1 MATMPPSPA
10 SPASLAA
17 ELARQADAAMQ
28 ATPVPSP
35 CRNVCRMDPAS
46 GYCEGCL
53 RTIEEIAGWSSA
65 GDEDKRRIWAQ
76 LPRRAAGLA
85 GEETSS

>member
-1 MATMPPSPA
+1 MAPTPA
-10 SPASLAA
+10 LLAA
-17 ELARQADAAMQ
+17 ELAVQAETARQAS
-28 ATPVPSP
+28 PVPSP
-35 CRNVCRMDPAS
+35 CRDVCRMDPTS

-76 LPRRAAGLA
+76 LPQRAAWLA
-85 GEETSS
+85 GEEASP

>member
-1 MATMPPSPA
+1 MPEARAPATLA
-10 SPASLAA
+10 ALAA
-17 ELARQADAAMQ
+17 ELAAQGVRL

-35 CRNVCRMDPAS
+35 CRNVCRMDAAS

-65 GDEDKRRIWAQ
+65 SDEDKRRIWAQ
-76 LPRRAAGLA
+76 LPQRATWLA
-85 GEETSS
+85 GEETSP

>member
-1 MATMPPSPA
+1 MPEARASATLA
-10 SPASLAA
+10 ALAA
-17 ELARQADAAMQ
+17 ELAAQAARL

-35 CRNVCRMDPAS
+35 CRNVCRMDAAS

-76 LPRRAAGLA
+76 LPQRAAWLA
-85 GEETSS
+85 GEETPP

>member
-1 MATMPPSPA
+1 MPEARAAATLA
-10 SPASLAA
+10 ALAA
-17 ELARQADAAMQ
+17 ELAAQGARL

-35 CRNVCRMDPAS
+35 CRNVCRMDAAS

-65 GDEDKRRIWAQ
+65 SDEDKRRIWAQ
-76 LPRRAAGLA
+76 LPRRAAWLA
-85 GEETSS
+85 GEETPP

>member
-1 MATMPPSPA
+1 MPEARTPATLA
-10 SPASLAA
+10 ALAA
-17 ELARQADAAMQ
+17 ELTEQGARL

-35 CRNVCRMDPAS
+35 CRNVCRMDAAS

-65 GDEDKRRIWAQ
+65 SDEDKRRIWAQ
-76 LPRRAAGLA
+76 LPRRAAWLA
-85 GEETSS
+85 GEETPP

>member
-1 MATMPPSPA
+1 MAATPA
-10 SPASLAA
+10 PASLAA
-17 ELARQADAAMQ
+17 ELARLAKVALQAA
-28 ATPVPSP
+28 PVPSP

-65 GDEDKRRIWAQ
+65 SDEDKRRIWAQ
-76 LPRRAAGLA
+76 LPQRAAWQA
-85 GEETSS
+85 G